1 MELPSGRQ
9 LVLRYGE
16 QRAVVTEVGAGLRAY
31 AVGGVDVIDGYAEDE
46 MCGGAR
52 GQLLM
57 PWPNRVR
64 DGRWEWEGASLQLA
78 LTEVAKSTAIH
89 GLTRWLTW
97 DVLTQDRASVRL
109 GCRLPAQPGWPFRL
123 GLQAHYV
130 LDETGL
136 TVTMTALNEG
146 VAAAP
151 FAAGVHPYLA
161 AGGGLVDDCTLLLP
175 ARTWLPVDSRGTPV
189 EALTVGGTE
198 RDFLVPRVIGSLV
211 LDEAFTDLVPEAGLV
226 TVALTRPDGTTA
238 SLWAGAGFD
247 HVQLFSGDTLP
258 APRRRRG
265 LAVEP
270 MTAPPN
276 ALQSG
281 HGLRVLQPGESL
293 DLAWGLRL
301 S

>member
-9 LVLRYGE
+9 FVLRYGE

-31 AVGGVDVIDGYAEDE
+31 AAGGVDVVEGFAEDE

-52 GQLLM
+52 GQLLL

-64 DGRWEWEGASLQLA
+64 DGRWEWEGTSLQLP
-78 LTEVAKSTAIH
+78 LTEAAKSTAIH

-97 DVLTQDRASVRL
+97 DVLTEDPASIRL

-123 GLQAHYV
+123 RLEAVYV
-130 LDETGL
+130 LDEAGL
-136 TVTMTALNEG
+136 GVTMTALNEG
-146 VAAAP
+146 VTAAP
-151 FAAGVHPYLA
+151 FAAGAHPYLS

-175 ARTWLPVDSRGTPV
+175 ARTWLPVDARGIPV
-189 EALTVGGTE
+189 GALPVGGTE
-198 RDFLVPRVIGSLV
+198 RDFFAPHVIGSRV

-226 TVALTRPDGTTA
+226 TVALTRPDGTTV

-247 HVQLFSGDTLP
+247 HLQVFSGDTLP
-258 APRRRRG
+258 ADRRRRG

-281 HGLRVLQPGESL
+281 QGLRVLQPGESL

>member
-9 LVLRYGE
+9 FLLRYGE

-31 AVGGVDVIDGYAEDE
+31 AVGGVEVVEGFAEDE
-46 MCGGAR
+46 MCSGAR
-52 GQLLM
+52 GQLLL

-64 DGRWEWEGASLQLA
+64 DGRWEWEGTSLQLP

-97 DVLTQDRASVRL
+97 EVLAQDTASVRL

-123 GLQAHYV
+123 RLQACYV
-130 LDETGL
+130 LDDAGL
-136 TVTMTALNEG
+136 TVCVSAVNEG
-146 VAAAP
+146 VTAAP
-151 FAAGVHPYLA
+151 FAAGAHPYLS
-161 AGGGLVDDCTLLLP
+161 AGGGLVDDCTLHLP
-175 ARTWLPVDSRGTPV
+175 ARTWLSADDRGIPV
-189 EALTVGGTE
+189 EALPVAGTE
-198 RDFLVPRVIGSLV
+198 RDFLAPRAIRSVV
-211 LDEAFTDLVPEAGLV
+211 LDEAFTDLVPDEGLV

-238 SLWAGAGFD
+238 SLWAGVGYD
-247 HVQLFSGDTLP
+247 HLQVFSGDTLP
-258 APRRRRG
+258 DERRRRG

-281 HGLRVLQPGESL
+281 QGLRVLQPDEAI
-293 DLAWGLRL
+293 DLTWGLRL